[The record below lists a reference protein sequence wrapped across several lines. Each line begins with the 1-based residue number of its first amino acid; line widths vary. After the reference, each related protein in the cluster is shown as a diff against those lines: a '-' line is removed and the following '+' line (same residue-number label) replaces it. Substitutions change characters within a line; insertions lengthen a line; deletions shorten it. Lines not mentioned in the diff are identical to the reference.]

1 MPRSTPKA
9 KKTKRGERRSA
20 AAAHNRSH
28 PVSSTGPATK
38 STSSARRKRAGRGR
52 VESFAVAEVA
62 KALLDAHGF
71 LSDAARAL
79 GCHRDT
85 VASYVERHP
94 EVAAARHTA
103 RESLKDLAEG
113 QLVKAIRK
121 SRPWAICFFLKTQ
134 AKDRGYTERTEIAP
148 ESVDQMA
155 RKVAEAAREIRMAG
169 GLVPAPPAEAAA

>member
-9 KKTKRGERRSA
+9 KKTNRRERRLA
-20 AAAHNRSH
+20 ATAHTRPH
-28 PVSSTGPATK
+28 RSSTLRPATK
-38 STSSARRKRAGRGR
+38 SASSAGRKRAGRGR
-52 VESFAVAEVA
+52 VESFTAAEVA
-62 KALLDAHGF
+62 KALLAAHGF

-85 VASYVERHP
+85 IAAYVERHP
-94 EVAAARHTA
+94 QVAAARRTA
-103 RESLKDLAEG
+103 RESFKDLAEG

-155 RKVAEAAREIRMAG
+155 RKVVEAARELRG
-169 GLVPAPPAEAAA
+169 TVGLVPPPPAEAAA